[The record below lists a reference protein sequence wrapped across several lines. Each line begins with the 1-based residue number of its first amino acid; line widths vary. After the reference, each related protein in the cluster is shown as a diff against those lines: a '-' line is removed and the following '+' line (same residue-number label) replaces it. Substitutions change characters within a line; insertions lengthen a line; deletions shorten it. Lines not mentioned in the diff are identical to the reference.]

1 MLNPRFQHSKKYEI
15 CLDEVARGPLFG
27 RVYAAAVVFD
37 PTTTDFTKKEFQQIK
52 DSKKFYSRKKRKEVY
67 EFIINNCLAYS
78 VQYVDVETIDKI
90 NILQSVYNAMH
101 SCIKDIFANLRRPDP
116 ENIYDNA
123 FLLIDG
129 DRFRPFCVFTGEE
142 WKEIPHETV
151 EKGDA
156 TYMGIAAASILAK
169 VEHDEYIIDLCKT
182 YPELETRY
190 KIHKNMGY
198 GTKEHLEGIRD
209 YGICQFHRKTFGL
222 CKTQTI
228 NNVVIQESDT
238 ELSKKKE

>member
-37 PTTTDFTKKEFQQIK
+37 PTTTDFSRKEFQQIK
-52 DSKKFYSRKKRKEVY
+52 DSKKFSSRKKRREVY
-67 EFIINNCLAYS
+67 DFILNNCLAYS

-90 NILQSVYNAMH
+90 NIL
-101 SCIKDIFANLRRPDP
+101 KLRGPIP
-116 ENIYDNA
+116 EDIYDNT

-156 TYMGIAAASILAK
+156 TYLGIAAASILAK
-169 VEHDEYIIDLCKT
+169 VEHDEYIIDLCET

-190 KIHKNMGY
+190 KINKNMGY

-222 CKTQTI
+222 CKTQSMKD
-228 NNVVIQESDT
+228 VVMQEEHIS
-238 ELSKKKE
+238 